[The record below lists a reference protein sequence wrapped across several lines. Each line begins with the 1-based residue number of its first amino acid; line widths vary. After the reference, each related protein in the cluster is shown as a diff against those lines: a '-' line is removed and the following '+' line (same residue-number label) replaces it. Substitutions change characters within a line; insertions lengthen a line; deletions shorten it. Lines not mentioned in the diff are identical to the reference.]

1 MFQIVEKEY
10 RGRLERMG
18 SLRAKAEE
26 KAVSLVKDKN
36 TLNQQL
42 MFATYGL
49 LLVDY
54 WRLTLPHHAL
64 VPYIGKKLT
73 IIDGC
78 GSTAVEQNS
87 QIKMEFDQSVTDIHT
102 KESEPQN
109 LMEFE
114 SCEKNVSECM
124 CVRVSCDVS
133 VQTCLSDSA
142 ESDFPQRENIQSKQ
156 DQATMTPKCE
166 SLSEREQFYLEQIEN
181 LQKEKMNLRKVCTLL
196 TVPRTITYTTVLY
209 IRNAEEIQSWCLLT
223 VLYGFSD

>member
-1 MFQIVEKEY
+1 
-10 RGRLERMG
+10 MG

-54 WRLTLPHHAL
+54 WRLSVPHHAL
-64 VPYIGKKLT
+64 VPYIGKKLN
-73 IIDGC
+73 IIDGF
-78 GSTAVEQNS
+78 GSTTVGQNS
-87 QIKMEFDQSVTDIHT
+87 QIRMKFDQNVTDVHT
-102 KESEPQN
+102 KESESQN
-109 LMEFE
+109 MMEFE

-142 ESDFPQRENIQSKQ
+142 ECDSPPRENIKQKQ

-196 TVPRTITYTTVLY
+196 TIPVTIIYTIL
-209 IRNAEEIQSWCLLT
+209 EILKKYKFVFLHTTLFCVSVICLSVT
-223 VLYGFSD
+223 IMSCQGS